1 MSSDDDVPSDIDMSD
16 PYFKEE
22 LQGSKSKK
30 KSRKVDV
37 EESEEVKQKKVRKF
51 YSNLS
56 HITQLLSV
64 FCRFNYISILN
75 ISLVKTGE

>member
-30 KSRKVDV
+30 KSRKVDE

-51 YSNLS
+51 Y
-56 HITQLLSV
+56 
-64 FCRFNYISILN
+64 FNS
-75 ISLVKTGE
+75 

>member
-1 MSSDDDVPSDIDMSD
+1 MSD

-30 KSRKVDV
+30 KSKKVDV
-37 EESEEVKQKKVRKF
+37 EESEEVKQKKVRNF

-56 HITQLLSV
+56 HISQLLSI
-64 FCRFNYISILN
+64 FFRLNNMSILN
-75 ISLVKTGE
+75 ISLDKTGELMV